1 MSRKLNKRY
10 NEKTKG
16 LNPLVFSLINYHIIL
31 TYAIIF
37 LCTKQINETNSCMKY
52 RQKFITISKG
62 VKDIMKRRTA
72 REKALQALFQ
82 IDVSNTDPS
91 SAIEHVLEGET
102 GDEYLTRLVLGV
114 VEQKENIDQ
123 LIKANLEKWSLDR
136 LATVDRNLLRIAVFE
151 LKFSGSEV
159 PENVILDEAIEIA
172 KIYGDDQSSRFIN
185 GVLSK
190 VK

>member
-1 MSRKLNKRY
+1 MLLSFYAQNR
-10 NEKTKG
+10 
-16 LNPLVFSLINYHIIL
+16 LISDNVYE
-31 TYAIIF
+31 F
-37 LCTKQINETNSCMKY
+37 
-52 RQKFITISKG
+52 RQYFITISKG
-62 VKDIMKRRTA
+62 VNDIMKRRTA

-91 SAIEHVLEGET
+91 SAIEHVLEGEA
-102 GDEYLTRLVLGV
+102 GDNYLSRLVLGV

-123 LIKANLEKWSLDR
+123 LIKENLEKWSIDR

-159 PENVILDEAIEIA
+159 PESVILDEAIEIA
-172 KIYGDDQSSRFIN
+172 KIYGDEQSSRFIN